1 MRTFCPSPAGFCTA
15 KGDLITSI
23 LYPKPVSFKF
33 YKDSVKFVLFLA
45 VLGREALPNSSRG
58 VEPRLPAWL
67 CNGARSFSRTAF
79 IGTLYSIL
87 ILVKNQVGL
96 QELLNSRTHVADGP
110 STDAWAARCP
120 PRLCTPCALGSRG
133 ANHHPCP
140 RPRHRHRAAGS
151 PGRYDRGHHL
161 RPEQAEETGHLLHQP
176 SPHQPVRQDP
186 PGLLRQGE
194 FGAALRRGFHLGGWS
209 RPTALSPQTGTLTE
223 EGLDVWGVVPLE
235 NHRFMPIAYEPRHLP
250 AGPLLYALAACHTV
264 SLLRAQPIGDPV
276 DLKMMESTGW
286 VRKAAGGGICPQGD
300 GVLLCRERR
309 KGVLKPSAGQNWGLQ
324 GFAVVSAPGDDGGG

>member
-1 MRTFCPSPAGFCTA
+1 M
-15 KGDLITSI
+15 
-23 LYPKPVSFKF
+23 
-33 YKDSVKFVLFLA
+33 
-45 VLGREALPNSSRG
+45 PNSSRG

-96 QELLNSRTHVADGP
+96 QEQLNPCTHVADGP
-110 STDAWAARCP
+110 STDVWAARCP
-120 PRLCTPCALGSRG
+120 PRLCSSCAPGSCG

-151 PGRYDRGHHL
+151 PGCYDRGHHL

-176 SPHQPVRQDP
+176 SPHQPVRQNP

-194 FGAALRRGFHLGGWS
+194 FGAAPCSSFQLGGWS
-209 RPTALSPQTGTLTE
+209 RPIAPSPQTGTLTE

-235 NHRFMPIAYEPRHLP
+235 NHHFMPIDYEPCHLP
-250 AGPLLYALAACHTV
+250 AGPLLYALATCHTV

-286 VRKAAGGGICPQGD
+286 VRKAVGHLSAWRWRSALLGEEKGGVKTIRGAELGFAR
-300 GVLLCRERR
+300 LCR
-309 KGVLKPSAGQNWGLQ
+309 
-324 GFAVVSAPGDDGGG
+324 GFSTWR